1 MLSCKIQKGKMKLKS
16 KRQETGYQ
24 KLPKNVS
31 YPANIKD
38 APPGVSI

>member
-1 MLSCKIQKGKMKLKS
+1 MELKI

-24 KLPKNVS
+24 KSPKNVS